1 MTTPRRR
8 WFRFSLRTLFVL
20 IGVCGCVLAWVAGD
34 VTAVIG
40 RRQLGG
46 AGAYEIKTVESLDDI
61 QGAGFMYE
69 RRNRSQSGAT
79 SLRSMARTV
88 SLGERP
94 IRRHLG

>member
-61 QGAGFMYE
+61 QGRWVYVPKE
-69 RRNRSQSGAT
+69 RAE
-79 SLRSMARTV
+79 V
-88 SLGERP
+88 SRGP
-94 IRRHLG
+94 HP